1 MNLLVIIVNYRTPDL
16 TLNCLAS
23 LAPQIGD
30 VPESEVIVVDN
41 ASGDESVPYLTAA
54 IKKNHWENWATLL
67 ASKQNL
73 GFAGGNNRAM
83 DKLLDHPEAR
93 YVLMLNSDTIVRPG
107 VLKHCY
113 EKMND
118 DIRIGIMSC
127 MLLNS
132 DETVQNTARRLPTP
146 WRMAAISFGLPWV
159 WPKAFAW
166 AELDDLGW
174 DRRKESREVEW
185 VGGAFMFVRR
195 KVIDKLG
202 GLDTRFFFY
211 GEDVEFCRRARR
223 HEWIVWYDPAV
234 AVVHLAGQS
243 SDSTRLAPKDRDAMK
258 WQARYLIQRSCYGI
272 AAEIFLRT
280 ADIASSGLRFLKLL
294 FLRRSDSPEYAA
306 QKGILTMLLHWPS
319 TSDREALPAGRR

>member
-1 MNLLVIIVNYRTPDL
+1 MNLLIIIVNYRTPDL

-23 LAPQIGD
+23 LAPQIDD
-30 VPESEVIVVDN
+30 VPETQVTVVDN
-41 ASGDESVPYLTAA
+41 ASGDESVPYLNLA
-54 IKKNHWENWATLL
+54 IKKNGWERWVSVL

-83 DKLLDHPEAR
+83 DGLLDHPEAG
-93 YVLMLNSDTIVRPG
+93 YVLLLNSDTIVRPG

-118 DIRIGIMSC
+118 DSRIGIMSC
-127 MLLNS
+127 LLLNS

-146 WRMAAISFGLPWV
+146 WRMAASSFGLPWI
-159 WPKAFAW
+159 WPKAFGW
-166 AELDDLGW
+166 AELDDPGW
-174 DRRKESREVEW
+174 DRRKESRQVEW

-211 GEDVEFCRRARR
+211 GEDVEFCRRAQK
-223 HEWIVWYDPAV
+223 HDWIIWYDPAA
-234 AVVHLAGQS
+234 AVVHLGGAS
-243 SDSTRLAPKDRDAMK
+243 SDPSRLAPKDRDTMK
-258 WQARYLIQRSCYGI
+258 WQARYLIQRSCYGL

-280 ADIASSGLRFLKLL
+280 VDIASSSLRFLKML
-294 FLRRSDSPEYAA
+294 FLRQNHSPEYAA
-306 QKGILTMLLHWPS
+306 QKDLLAMLLHWPAAS
-319 TSDREALPAGRR
+319 EREALPAGKR